1 MEMEMEME
9 IYYIVS
15 VVNIS
20 QVNVLETTVS
30 KPQLC
35 HSFWMNKVIN

>member
-1 MEMEMEME
+1 METD
-9 IYYIVS
+9 YIVN

-30 KPQLC
+30 KPQLS
-35 HSFWMNKVIN
+35 HSFWINKVIN